1 MNHLISVLIFLL
13 VAVPAITRS
22 DESTVSDARLASIAT
37 DKPGVVSINLCADQM
52 ILELA
57 DAGQIMSLTNLSQ
70 QPAASVHFE
79 QASQYPVNKG
89 SAEEVLALQPELVI
103 AGQYSNSYTLR
114 LLQAANVRVETLPIA
129 YSIADVIENLE
140 RVAGWLGQ
148 DKRGQE
154 LTAGLR
160 KRLKLLPS
168 PQQQRPRAAIYD
180 PNGYTVGKDTLR
192 GHILELAGWHNVAL
206 DRGIDNYGSLP
217 LETLLKLDPQIL
229 LASPYSQGTWSR
241 AQALNAHPSL
251 HMGGLQA
258 SVVQVPSSQTICGG
272 PWSLDVIERL
282 VELRLRSFS
291 H

>member
-1 MNHLISVLIFLL
+1 MLIFLL
-13 VAVPAITRS
+13 VFLPAVVGSNEPVAASNLT
-22 DESTVSDARLASIAT
+22 SIAAET
-37 DKPGVVSINLCADQM
+37 PRVVSINLCADQL

-57 DAGQIMSLTNLSQ
+57 DATQILSLTNLSHQ
-70 QPAASVHFE
+70 SVASVYFE
-79 QASQYPVNKG
+79 KARQYPVNKG
-89 SAEEVLALQPELVI
+89 AAEEVFALKPDLVI

-129 YSIADVIENLE
+129 NSVEDVFKNLQ

-148 DKRGQE
+148 DQRGQE
-154 LTAGLR
+154 LTANLR
-160 KRLKLLPS
+160 ERLDLLAT
-168 PQQQRPRAAIYD
+168 PQQPRPRAAIYD

-192 GHILELAGWHNVAL
+192 GHILDLAGWHNVAL

-241 AQALNAHPSL
+241 AQALNAHPAL
-251 HMGGLQA
+251 HLGGLQA

-272 PWSLDVIERL
+272 PWTLDVIERL
-282 VELRLRSFS
+282 LELRLNSFTN
-291 H
+291 

>member
-1 MNHLISVLIFLL
+1 MNYLTSMLIFLL
-13 VAVPAITRS
+13 VFLPAVVGSNEPVAASNLT
-22 DESTVSDARLASIAT
+22 SIAAET
-37 DKPGVVSINLCADQM
+37 PRVVSINLCADQL

-57 DAGQIMSLTNLSQ
+57 DATQILSLTNLSHQ
-70 QPAASVHFE
+70 SVASVYFE
-79 QASQYPVNKG
+79 KARQYPVNKG
-89 SAEEVLALQPELVI
+89 AAEEVFALKPDLVI

-129 YSIADVIENLE
+129 NSLEDVFKNLQ

-148 DKRGQE
+148 DQRGQE
-154 LTAGLR
+154 LTANLR
-160 KRLKLLPS
+160 ERLDLLAT
-168 PQQQRPRAAIYD
+168 PQQPRPRAAIYD

-192 GHILELAGWHNVAL
+192 GHILDLAGWHNVAL

-241 AQALNAHPSL
+241 AQALNAHPAL
-251 HMGGLQA
+251 HLGGLQA

-272 PWSLDVIERL
+272 PWTLDVIERL
-282 VELRLRSFS
+282 LELRLNSFTN
-291 H
+291 